1 MHCRIICMND
11 HMAFTVVGH
20 DELAV
25 VKRANEMM
33 GELKLKYWEQN
44 KHSFAG
50 EEEYKARCYWH
61 LHDTH
66 VEIV

>member
-20 DELAV
+20 EELAV
-25 VKRANEMM
+25 EKRAKEMM
-33 GELKLKYWEQN
+33 GELKQKYWEQN
-44 KHSFAG
+44 KHSYDN
-50 EEEYKARCYWH
+50 EESYNRIAYWH

-66 VEIV
+66 VEVV